1 MDILTSDSRLQ
12 TPDSRLSCNT
22 LPVAPDWMVRCF
34 AAPLRGAVVFVD
46 VAMGWPLIRRAKVSD
61 SQVWIIA
68 EKEIAENVRNF
79 KIPAAFSLLTIL
91 ILMSFFLMS
100 LDYQK
105 RLDNWST
112 NRAAQSDKL
121 FSGITSNYRSA
132 DNQMTMTANSI
143 QPEPLIR
150 KPMMMSVMAKGLD
163 SLMERSVTIGE
174 HGSVPPAVG
183 FVFGASQERNRNVM
197 TAAAP
202 DLLFMIK
209 IIVSLLALFFAYDA
223 IAGEKERGTLKAMLS
238 GPVRRRTVLVGKWIG
253 ASLSLAVPFLLAA
266 LTGLVY
272 LRLVRGFS
280 FEGAEW
286 ARVALIFAAS
296 VLYGLVFISLGLLIS
311 ARSSTRKQS
320 IAVALAC
327 WVLLALV
334 LPNVTALATE
344 RLRPL
349 PTATEHNASVI
360 PLARQIE
367 SEAAAGGEEGFEFP
381 GYGLHYQSAAPRI
394 RQIARQ
400 ADNDYISRK
409 LDRDR
414 LARRLAR
421 LSPAGAFSYG
431 VTDLAGT
438 GLGEFQ
444 SYIIKLQR
452 GRDRQ
457 IELADEKQNTISLS
471 ISTEEEQKRANEKL
485 AEFFEKAKQ
494 LNRDLYES
502 LVVMRSP
509 QEAITDALPDL
520 AALAAWSALMLL
532 MAAAAFNRADVR

>member
-1 MDILTSDSRLQ
+1 
-12 TPDSRLSCNT
+12 
-22 LPVAPDWMVRCF
+22 
-34 AAPLRGAVVFVD
+34 
-46 VAMGWPLIRRAKVSD
+46 MGWPVIRRAKASE
-61 SQVWIIA
+61 SQTWIIA

-79 KIPAAFSLLTIL
+79 KIPAAFSLLTAL
-91 ILMSFFLMS
+91 ILLSFFLMS

-121 FSGITSNYRSA
+121 FSGIIANYRSA
-132 DNQMTMTANSI
+132 DNQMSMRATSV
-143 QPEPLIR
+143 QSEPLIR
-150 KPMMMSVMAKGLD
+150 KPMMMSVLAKGLD
-163 SLMERSVTIGE
+163 SLMERSVAVGE
-174 HGSVPPAVG
+174 HASIPPAVG
-183 FVFGASQERNRNVM
+183 FTFGATQERNRNVM

-202 DLLFMIK
+202 DFLFIIK

-223 IAGEKERGTLKAMLS
+223 IAGEKEMGTLRAMLS
-238 GPVRRRTVLVGKWIG
+238 GPVRRRTVLIGKWIG
-253 ASLSLAVPFLLAA
+253 ASLSLAVPFLLAV
-266 LTGLVY
+266 LIGLVY
-272 LRLVRGFS
+272 LKAVRGFS

-286 ARVALIFAAS
+286 ARITLIFAAS

-334 LPNVTALATE
+334 LPSVTVLVAE
-344 RLRPL
+344 RLRPV
-349 PTATEHNASVI
+349 PTLAEHNASVV

-367 SEAAAGGEEGFEFP
+367 SEVAANGSEDGFEFP
-381 GYGLHYQSAAPRI
+381 GYGMHYQSAASRI

-400 ADNDYISRK
+400 ADNDYLARK

-421 LSPAGAFSYG
+421 LSPAGAFSYA

-444 SYIIKLQR
+444 SYIGKLQR
-452 GRDRQ
+452 ARDRQ
-457 IELADEKQNTISLS
+457 IELAEEKQNAISLS
-471 ISTEEEQKRANEKL
+471 ISTEEEQRKANEKL

-520 AALAAWSALMLL
+520 AALVVWSALML
-532 MAAAAFNRADVR
+532 AAAAMVFNRADVR

>member
-12 TPDSRLSCNT
+12 TPDSRLSRN
-22 LPVAPDWMVRCF
+22 WMVWCF
-34 AAPLRGAVVFVD
+34 TAPVRGAVVFVD
-46 VAMGWPLIRRAKVSD
+46 VAMGWPVIRRAKASD

-79 KIPAAFSLLTIL
+79 KIPAAFSLLTVL

-132 DNQMTMTANSI
+132 DNQMTMTASSV
-143 QPEPLIR
+143 QSEPLIR

-174 HGSVPPAVG
+174 HASVPPAVG
-183 FVFGASQERNRNVM
+183 FTFGASQERNRNVM

-223 IAGEKERGTLKAMLS
+223 IAGEKEMGTLKAMLS
-238 GPVRRRTVLVGKWIG
+238 GPVRRRTVLIGKWIG
-253 ASLSLAVPFLLAA
+253 ASLSLAVPFLMAA
-266 LTGLVY
+266 LIGLVY

-286 ARVALIFAAS
+286 MRVALIFAAS
-296 VLYGLVFISLGLLIS
+296 ILYGLVFISLGLLIS
-311 ARSSTRKQS
+311 ARSATRKQS

-327 WVLLALV
+327 WVLLVLV
-334 LPNVTALATE
+334 LPNVTTLVTE

-349 PTATEHNASVI
+349 PTVTEHNISVI

-367 SEAAAGGEEGFEFP
+367 SEVAASGSEEGFEFP
-381 GYGLHYQSAAPRI
+381 GYGIHHQSAAPKI

-400 ADNDYISRK
+400 ADNDHIARK

-414 LARRLAR
+414 LARTLAR
-421 LSPAGAFSYG
+421 FSPAGAFSYA

-444 SYIIKLQR
+444 SYIGKLQR

-457 IELADEKQNTISLS
+457 IELADEKQNTIS
-471 ISTEEEQKRANEKL
+471 INIANEAEQKKANEKL

-509 QEAITDALPDL
+509 QEAIGDALPDL
-520 AALAAWSALMLL
+520 AALAAWSALMLM
-532 MAAAAFNRADVR
+532 MAALAFNRADVR